1 MIQAWRAVIQAPR
14 SSPGRPRSDPGVA
27 RRAFAD
33 LPVDVCAS
41 SPHGGWNVS
50 APHGGWNV
58 SAPYGGWKVSAPY
71 GLADV
76 FDLVLRPGPVLAPRE
91 TYEAKASRRQR
102 EWPEPKV
109 MAWESSGNFPGKPV
123 EPPPLTS

>member
-33 LPVDVCAS
+33 LPVDGCAS
-41 SPHGGWNVS
+41 SPYGGWNVF
-50 APHGGWNV
+50 
-58 SAPYGGWKVSAPY
+58 APYGGWNVSAPY